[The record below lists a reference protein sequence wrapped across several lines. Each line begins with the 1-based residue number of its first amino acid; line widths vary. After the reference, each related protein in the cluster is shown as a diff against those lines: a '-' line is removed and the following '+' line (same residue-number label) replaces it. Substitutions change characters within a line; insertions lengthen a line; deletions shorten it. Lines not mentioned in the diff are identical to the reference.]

1 MEKLEYWDHQLLLT
15 INNAHFPWM
24 DECMWWISLKAFWI
38 PLYVFL
44 IFLGH
49 KLLTKKGFM
58 FFLLFAVLSVAL
70 SDLISVYAFKNVFLR
85 YRPSHHLV
93 LSEKLHFYLMPDGT
107 FYKGGTY
114 GFISS
119 HAANFSA
126 VMLASWLV
134 LRKKYSWLI
143 WIMIPS
149 VLLVCIS
156 RIYLGVHYPSD
167 VFVGSIVGIAISLV
181 LYKSYF
187 RGVISYK
194 EQ

>member
-1 MEKLEYWDHQLLLT
+1 
-15 INNAHFPWM
+15 
-24 DECMWWISLKAFWI
+24 
-38 PLYVFL
+38 
-44 IFLGH
+44 
-49 KLLTKKGFM
+49 M
-58 FFLLFAVLSVAL
+58 FFLLFAVLAVAL
-70 SDLISVYAFKNVFLR
+70 SDLISVYAFKNIFLR

-93 LSEKLHFYLMPDGT
+93 LSEKLHFYLLHDGT

-126 VMLASWLV
+126 LMLASWLV
-134 LRKKYSWLI
+134 LRKKYSWLM

-167 VFVGSIVGIAISLV
+167 VLVGSLVGVAISLG
-181 LYKSYF
+181 LYKVYFQRVSSY
-187 RGVISYK
+187 SD
-194 EQ
+194 Q